1 MNKTVKDIIEGKG
14 YGVYNIELIKYEKVD
29 FKKEEEVKY
38 QYKITYTQEGFLTKN
53 PNILNYTSL
62 DLDIKRLKI
71 TKESDYEC
79 NVSKTNKF
87 EVVLEI
93 NENYFRSNEIDVN
106 IRYIWIKYIYNVWNR
121 NANEIEKKHGIY
133 ISALINESRVIY
145 KDCPIGGKVVYKISG
160 ERNPKFT
167 KDNVKYKYAVEDL
180 VELFAKELKQ
190 NTFTIVWSEAEVN
203 YFKKKVRM
211 N

>member
-1 MNKTVKDIIEGKG
+1 MSKTVKDMIEEKG

-29 FKKEEEVKY
+29 FKKEEEFKY
-38 QYKITYTQEGFLTKN
+38 QYKITYTQEGFLTRN

-62 DLDIKRLKI
+62 DLNIKCLKI

-79 NVSKTNKF
+79 NESKTDKF

-93 NENYFRSNEIDVN
+93 NEDYFRSDEIDVN
-106 IRYIWIKYIYNVWNR
+106 IRYIWIKYIYMVWNR

-133 ISALINESRVIY
+133 IPVLINESRVIY

-167 KDNVKYKYAVEDL
+167 KDSGKYRGAVEDL
-180 VELFAKELKQ
+180 LELVAKKLKQ
-190 NTFTIVWSEAEVN
+190 TTFTISWSEVELG
-203 YFKKKVRM
+203 YYEKVVE
-211 N
+211 